1 MELREQ
7 SQAEETTAQDLTLNE
22 EAMEAPEQNEENVEV
37 EITGET
43 VPDLGKAMTKDDIIA
58 ALETISEKDGADISR
73 EEVSS
78 LRQHFHAIRKSELA
92 AEKQAFIEK
101 GNEEAAFAP
110 MPDELEDRFHQ
121 LTEIIKEKKAQYVA
135 AIEAERKAN
144 LEKKLAIIDELGKR
158 QKTPT
163 M

>member
-22 EAMEAPEQNEENVEV
+22 EAMEAPEQIEENVEV

-73 EEVSS
+73 EEV
-78 LRQHFHAIRKSELA
+78 
-92 AEKQAFIEK
+92 
-101 GNEEAAFAP
+101 
-110 MPDELEDRFHQ
+110 
-121 LTEIIKEKKAQYVA
+121 
-135 AIEAERKAN
+135 
-144 LEKKLAIIDELGKR
+144 
-158 QKTPT
+158 
-163 M
+163 